1 MKILFISYTRIG
13 DAVLSTGV
21 LSHLVDRYPDAQ
33 FTVACG
39 PLAASLFD
47 AVPRLDDVIVM
58 TKRPFDGHWF
68 SLWRKVRAVKWDLV
82 VDLRRSLVSYFI
94 PSRKRAVLG
103 ITDNTIHRISLISSV
118 LDLSEPA
125 APHVYIA
132 RRNEEAASR
141 LIPDN
146 GPVLAIAPI
155 AADAGKTWP
164 TGRFIELAHNLL
176 GPQGLCDGW
185 RVGFFGGPAD
195 ADAASPIIEALSDYK
210 PIAVFGQT
218 DLLTVYAALMRCQ
231 AFVGNDSG
239 LSHLAAAAGLPTLAI
254 FGPTNPVCYRPW
266 GEYGNAVRANTLH
279 PQIEDLSAED
289 VEAAFRRL
297 LDSAPRSRTEIS
309 DPK

>member
-21 LSHLVDRYPDAQ
+21 LSHLVDRYPDAR

-39 PLAASLFD
+39 PMAASLFD

-94 PSRKRAVLG
+94 PSRKRAVLRV
-103 ITDNTIHRISLISSV
+103 TDNTIHRVSLISSV
-118 LDLSEPA
+118 LNLSEPA
-125 APHVYIA
+125 APHVYVA
-132 RRNEEAASR
+132 RKNEEAASR
-141 LIPDN
+141 LIPED
-146 GPVLAIAPI
+146 GPVLAIAPV

-164 TGRFIELAHNLL
+164 TARFIELARDLL
-176 GPQGLCDGW
+176 RPQGLCDGW
-185 RVGFFGGPAD
+185 RIAFFGGPAD
-195 ADAASPIIEALSDYK
+195 AEAASPILEALADQK
-210 PIAVFGQT
+210 PITVFGQT
-218 DLLTVYAALMRCQ
+218 DLLTVYAALTRCQ

-254 FGPTNPVCYRPW
+254 FGPTSPVCYRPW
-266 GEYGNAVRANTLH
+266 GEFGEAVRASTTR
-279 PQIEDLSAED
+279 PQMEDLSATC

-297 LDSAPRSRTEIS
+297 LGSAPYSAKVAD